1 MEQWKKTVQSSGD
14 VTHGSFLYIIRPT
27 ASIPFCTLS
36 QEKKKTCI
44 QIIYSRHRIV
54 RHFCGKE
61 VRCVLV
67 GSGAS

>member
-1 MEQWKKTVQSSGD
+1 MEQWKNNVQNSGD

-36 QEKKKTCI
+36 QEKKSI
-44 QIIYSRHRIV
+44 QIIYSRHRTV

-61 VRCVLV
+61 VRRVLV